1 MLTIHQVFP
10 VKKQVSL
17 EGLYLDQ
24 KLLNIAKE
32 IGRSVVLTDYLMD
45 QNGVVAKAGKNN
57 RFQVPAE
64 IKNDSDWGRFEE
76 LMAQAD
82 VIISGGSYFK
92 RLATSQDI
100 LYQFESGNTYEAL
113 GQWRLNAGYQKRS
126 PDVAIVTRQLDFE
139 LPEKLNRSDR
149 KIIIF
154 TTDSMANSEKGKD
167 LKTENVTVVGSGE
180 AGVDGNRMINT
191 LANEMGYRVI
201 MMVSGPQIL
210 DLLLKAKR
218 MDLIYVTE
226 AQVQIPFEDPT
237 RVQTILRGGNKIS
250 DLQGFRLAHK
260 FIQEN
265 AVTENGFPIS
275 QIFLRY
281 DTKDLPV

>member
-1 MLTIHQVFP
+1 MLTIKQVFP
-10 VKKQVSL
+10 VKKQVAL

-24 KLLNIAKE
+24 KLMDLAKK
-32 IGRSVVLTDYLMD
+32 IGRSVVLTDYLTD
-45 QNGVVAKAGKNN
+45 QNGIVAKAVEGN

-64 IKNDSDWGRFEE
+64 IKNDSDWGRFQE

-100 LYQFESGNTYEAL
+100 LYQFEPGNTFEVL
-113 GQWRLNAGYQKRS
+113 GQWRLNAGYKKRS
-126 PDVAIVTRQLDFE
+126 PDVTNVTRYLDFE
-139 LPEKLNRSDR
+139 LPEKLMGSDR
-149 KIIIF
+149 KIIIC
-154 TTDSMANSEKGKD
+154 TTDSMANSEKAKN
-167 LKTENVTVVGSGE
+167 LKRGNVTVVASGKS
-180 AGVDGNRMINT
+180 GVDGKRMIFT
-191 LANEMGYRVI
+191 LANKMGYRVI
-201 MMVSGPQIL
+201 MMVSGPQVL

-226 AQVQIPFEDPT
+226 AQMEIPYLDPK
-237 RVQTILRGGNKIS
+237 RVQTILPGGKKIR

-265 AVTENGFPIS
+265 AVTENGLPIS
-275 QIFLRY
+275 QTFLRF
-281 DTKDLPV
+281 DSKHLLG